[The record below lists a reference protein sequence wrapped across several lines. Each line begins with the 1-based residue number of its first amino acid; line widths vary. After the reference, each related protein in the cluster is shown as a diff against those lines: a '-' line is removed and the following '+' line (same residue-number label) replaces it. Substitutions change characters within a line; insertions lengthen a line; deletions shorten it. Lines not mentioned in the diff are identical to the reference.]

1 MEAACQVVLV
11 YTCVSV
17 HICMA
22 VLNQNYQ
29 MTTLVRRLKLH
40 HGFTFSGKQLF
51 ILFFNISLEGRISLF
66 TCVSVLAH
74 DTKYLGNMI
83 LEQFEKPY

>member
-40 HGFTFSGKQLF
+40 HGLTFSGKQLF
-51 ILFFNISLEGRISLF
+51 ILFFNVSLEGRIF
-66 TCVSVLAH
+66 H
-74 DTKYLGNMI
+74 YLHVYPCWPMTQNI
-83 LEQFEKPY
+83 